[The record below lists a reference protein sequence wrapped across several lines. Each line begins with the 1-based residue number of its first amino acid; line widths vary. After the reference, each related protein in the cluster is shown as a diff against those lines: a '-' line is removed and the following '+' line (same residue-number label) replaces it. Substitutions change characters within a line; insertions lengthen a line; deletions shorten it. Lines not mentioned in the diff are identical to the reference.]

1 MMVKV
6 AGALCLVLAAGHTL
20 LGSRSILPRLR
31 KEALPA
37 SPLGGPSSTEVALAF
52 TWYFVTIAVVAIAI
66 LLFAIAGH
74 RHSVERSLVLQIVAG
89 IFAAATLMAVCLSRG
104 RLRSLIRSPVVGFA
118 AVAVLC
124 ALSA

>member
-66 LLFAIAGH
+66 LLFAIAGVWL
-74 RHSVERSLVLQIVAG
+74 RDMDNNIFRSSPASLQ
-89 IFAAATLMAVCLSRG
+89 RQ
-104 RLRSLIRSPVVGFA
+104 R
-118 AVAVLC
+118 
-124 ALSA
+124 